1 MLLDENMRETH
12 MMSFELF
19 EILNLYMSFILTL
32 FNILF
37 AENDSI

>member
-1 MLLDENMRETH
+1 
-12 MMSFELF
+12 MMSFEFF
-19 EILNLYMSFILTL
+19 EIFNLIYISFILTL

>member
-1 MLLDENMRETH
+1 MT
-12 MMSFELF
+12 SFELF
-19 EILNLYMSFILTL
+19 EIFNLIYFIFLTL

>member
-1 MLLDENMRETH
+1 MREAH
-12 MMSFELF
+12 MTSFELF
-19 EILNLYMSFILTL
+19 EILNLIYISFILTW

>member
-1 MLLDENMRETH
+1 

-19 EILNLYMSFILTL
+19 EILNLIYSISFILTL